1 MQSGFETSKCT
12 QSGHLRFFCSMLK
25 SPSNKPRKQQLLFCS
40 PLPCAPWTKSS
51 LMDSAC
57 KELLWQRP
65 AFLSLQNKQACLG
78 QPSTELASPF
88 CVFSCSEV
96 GNWSSRTLYELWLQ
110 NSPSLQLPPQRQID
124 SHWNEDAV
132 YRNLLLHLSD
142 NWTMLG
148 LRKWWYWKQADDT
161 ILWWLQ
167 SMKVDEPTLWVTWR
181 AVLRNKIGR
190 FWTCF
195 VN

>member
-1 MQSGFETSKCT
+1 MK
-12 QSGHLRFFCSMLK
+12 LV
-25 SPSNKPRKQQLLFCS
+25 
-40 PLPCAPWTKSS
+40 SS
-51 LMDSAC
+51 
-57 KELLWQRP
+57 
-65 AFLSLQNKQACLG
+65 
-78 QPSTELASPF
+78 F

-110 NSPSLQLPPQRQID
+110 NSSSLHLPPQRQID
-124 SHWNEDAV
+124 SHWDEDAV
-132 YRNLLLHLSD
+132 YRNLLLHLFD

-148 LRKWWYWKQADDT
+148 LRKWWYWKQVDDI

-167 SMKVDEPTLWVTWR
+167 SMKVYEPTLRVTWR

-195 VN
+195 VNQTSVLSSNSPTQFPKKLSAPFPSQQRWAKVRGSWSTELVTQLRNAVFPQS